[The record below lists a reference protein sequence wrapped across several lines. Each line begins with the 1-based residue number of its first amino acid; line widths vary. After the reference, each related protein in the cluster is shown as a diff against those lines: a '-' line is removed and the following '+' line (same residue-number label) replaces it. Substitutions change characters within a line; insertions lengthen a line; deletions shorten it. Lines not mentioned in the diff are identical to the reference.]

1 MYASVSLVMIRTF
14 LRLLLRV
21 FRSATAELCEFW
33 LTVVRIMLAKVIML
47 MHANGERDSNDGEN
61 WVKVQ
66 LVIHARAR
74 STTSARG

>member
-1 MYASVSLVMIRTF
+1 MYASVSLDMIRTF

-33 LTVVRIMLAKVIML
+33 LTTARIMLAKVIML

-61 WVKVQ
+61 WGKVQ

-74 STTSARG
+74 SATSARG